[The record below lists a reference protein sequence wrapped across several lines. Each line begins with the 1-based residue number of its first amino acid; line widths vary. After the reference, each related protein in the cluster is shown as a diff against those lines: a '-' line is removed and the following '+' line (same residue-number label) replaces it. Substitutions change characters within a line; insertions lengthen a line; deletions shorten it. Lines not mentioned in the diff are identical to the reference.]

1 MVREEVTREEAR
13 RRIEEINEPY
23 KLEILDGIKTEPITI
38 YRIGERPINEVVLQ
52 PQDPVDCGCRHMCG
66 HTVGTTTSETPLFT
80 PDGLGPLSNML
91 DTALRV
97 L

>member
-1 MVREEVTREEAR
+1 LVREEVTREEAR

-38 YRIGERPINEVVLQ
+38 YRIGEPTIDKLILE
-52 PQDPVDCGCRHMCG
+52 PQDPVNRGCRHLGGYTLCTMM
-66 HTVGTTTSETPLFT
+66 SETPLFT
-80 PDGLGPLSNML
+80 PDGFGPLATRFA
-91 DTALRV
+91 TALRV